1 MTLVFDT
8 SFLIDA
14 IRGNKDALS
23 KLDELERDDDL
34 LCTTS
39 LNVLEL
45 FRGAYL
51 SSKRDEKIAKIRNIL
66 EQLLILPIIEETYHI
81 YGAIS
86 SSLTASGVQ
95 IGDFDEIIAAITI
108 SHNGVIITRD
118 YHFDRLPMLD
128 ILHY

>member
-14 IRGNKDALS
+14 MRGNKEALA
-23 KLDELERDDDL
+23 KLHELENEDEL

-39 LNVLEL
+39 LNALEL

-51 SSKRDEKIAKIRNIL
+51 SSKHDERIAKVRHVL
-66 EQLLILPIIEETYHI
+66 EQLLVLPIIEETYDI

-86 SSLTASGVQ
+86 TTLASEGKQ
-95 IGDFDEIIAAITI
+95 MGDFDEIIAAITI
-108 SHNGVIITRD
+108 SHNGAIVTRD
-118 YHFDRLPMLD
+118 HHFDRLPMLNV
-128 ILHY
+128 IHY

>member
-8 SFLIDA
+8 SFIIDA
-14 IRGNKDALS
+14 MRGNKEALA
-23 KLDELERDDDL
+23 KLDELESDDHL

-51 SSKRDEKIAKIRNIL
+51 SSKPDEKIAKIRRIL
-66 EQLLILPIIEETYHI
+66 EQLLVLPIIEETYDV

-86 SSLTASGVQ
+86 SSLSASGVQ

-108 SHNGVIITRD
+108 SHNGIIITRD
-118 YHFDRLPMLD
+118 NHFDRLPVLD
-128 ILHY
+128 VIHY